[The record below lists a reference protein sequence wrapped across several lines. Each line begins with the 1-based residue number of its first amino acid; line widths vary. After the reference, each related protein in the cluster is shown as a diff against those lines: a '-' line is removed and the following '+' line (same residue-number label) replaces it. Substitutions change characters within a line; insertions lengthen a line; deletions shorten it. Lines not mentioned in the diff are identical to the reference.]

1 MKIFH
6 KHITSSILLLVF
18 SLGLTNELSSRY
30 SDDTAVVFDTE
41 QQDNQDES
49 ESDIDEE
56 ILDIDIPHREKHLLI
71 AYLSSN
77 NFVINTKLNLAF
89 KIIEISQPTPPPE
102 YIG

>member
-1 MKIFH
+1 M
-6 KHITSSILLLVF
+6 LVF
-18 SLGLTNELSSRY
+18 SLGLTNELSSQY

-77 NFVINTKLNLAF
+77 NFIINTKLNLAF

>member
-6 KHITSSILLLVF
+6 QYIVSSILLLVF
-18 SLGLTNELSSRY
+18 SLGLTNELLSRY
-30 SDDTAVVFDTE
+30 SEDNAVVFDME
-41 QQDNQDES
+41 QQDNPDES

-56 ILDIDIPHREKHLLI
+56 ILDIDIPHREKHLLK

-102 YIG
+102 YRG

>member
-1 MKIFH
+1 M
-6 KHITSSILLLVF
+6 SQ
-18 SLGLTNELSSRY
+18 Y
-30 SDDTAVVFDTE
+30 SDDNALVFDTE

-56 ILDIDIPHREKHLLI
+56 IIDIDIPSREKHLLK

-89 KIIEISQPTPPPE
+89 NIIEISQPTPPPE
-102 YIG
+102 YIV

>member
-6 KHITSSILLLVF
+6 KHIASSILLLVF
-18 SLGLTNELSSRY
+18 SLGLTNELSSQY

>member
-6 KHITSSILLLVF
+6 QYIVSSILLLVF
-18 SLGLTNELSSRY
+18 SLGLTNELLSRY
-30 SDDTAVVFDTE
+30 SEDNAVVFDME
-41 QQDNQDES
+41 QQDNPDES

-56 ILDIDIPHREKHLLI
+56 ILDIDIPHREKHLLK

>member
-1 MKIFH
+1 M
-6 KHITSSILLLVF
+6 LVF
-18 SLGLTNELSSRY
+18 SLGLTNELSSQY

-56 ILDIDIPHREKHLLI
+56 ILDIDIPHREKHLLV

-89 KIIEISQPTPPPE
+89 KIIEISHPTPPPE
-102 YIG
+102 HIG

>member
-1 MKIFH
+1 MKIFY
-6 KHITSSILLLVF
+6 KYIASSILLLVF
-18 SLGLTNELSSRY
+18 SLGLTNELLSQY
-30 SDDTAVVFDTE
+30 SDDNALVFDTE

-56 ILDIDIPHREKHLLI
+56 IIDIDIPSREKHLLK

-89 KIIEISQPTPPPE
+89 NIIEISQPTPPPE
-102 YIG
+102 YIV